1 MLNAPTRRAVL
12 RRQRQ
17 RDLSLWTPFLACA
30 ASGLT
35 QTAPEGLVPLDSLS
49 RLRGERSY
57 ADSARGTCPSGLP
70 FSPARR
76 AVLRRQ
82 RQRDS
87 SLWTP
92 LLACGRDEGW
102 ICSPIGAAS
111 SRQKDG
117 GTKRQLRQRFLHTS
131 TIYDKRLHL
140 LLPYCDAPT
149 TIYFS
154 QFLMRKSAPAGPH
167 HQFSPE

>member
-57 ADSARGTCPSGLP
+57 ADSARGTRPSGLP

-82 RQRDS
+82 RQRDL

-92 LLACGRDEGW
+92 FLACAASGLAQTAPKGLVPLDSPSRLRAGRGLDMFAHWCCFVPPKGRRDEK
-102 ICSPIGAAS
+102 AAAA
-111 SRQKDG
+111 K
-117 GTKRQLRQRFLHTS
+117 
-131 TIYDKRLHL
+131 I
-140 LLPYCDAPT
+140 
-149 TIYFS
+149 
-154 QFLMRKSAPAGPH
+154 SAH
-167 HQFSPE
+167 EYNL